1 MDAIWYDL
9 FIYFWVED
17 YDHDY
22 DYGGAFHML
31 SRMTIIK
38 PNHLLIWRKQI
49 KKTGN
54 IYMSCKKVIRFN
66 G

>member
-17 YDHDY
+17 YDYDY
-22 DYGGAFHML
+22 DYVGTFHML

-38 PNHLLIWRKQI
+38 PNH
-49 KKTGN
+49 
-54 IYMSCKKVIRFN
+54 
-66 G
+66 

>member
-17 YDHDY
+17 YDYDY

-38 PNHLLIWRKQI
+38 PNH
-49 KKTGN
+49 
-54 IYMSCKKVIRFN
+54 
-66 G
+66 